1 MKKII
6 ETNRLVLRELDR
18 NDSEFL
24 YNLNLDPE
32 VLKYTGDL
40 PFSSIVDA
48 ENFLINYSD
57 YRKTGFGRWAVILKE
72 TEAFIGWCG
81 LKLNEENL
89 VDIGFRFFKKE
100 WGKGY
105 ATESAKAV
113 LDYGFNILKLKEII
127 GRASKDNISS
137 IRVLEKLNMTFWK
150 QDRFMGVEES
160 IYYRIKKNDYIKNI
174 SF

>member
-1 MKKII
+1 MKKIT
-6 ETNRLVLRELDR
+6 ETNRLILRELDS
-18 NDSEFL
+18 NDSENFF
-24 YNLNLDPE
+24 NLNSDPE

-48 ENFLINYSD
+48 KKFLINYSD
-57 YRKTGFGRWAVILKE
+57 YKENGSGRWAVILKE
-72 TEAFIGWCG
+72 TESFIGWSG

-113 LDYGFNILKLKEII
+113 LDYGFNTLNLTEII
-127 GRASKDNISS
+127 GRVFKANISS
-137 IRVLEKLNMTFWK
+137 IKVLEKLNMTYWEPDFFK
-150 QDRFMGVEES
+150 NIETLL
-160 IYYRIKKNDYIKNI
+160 YYRIRKNDYIKKI

>member
-1 MKKII
+1 MKNII
-6 ETNRLVLRELDR
+6 ETNRLVLRELDI
-18 NDSEFL
+18 NDSENFF
-24 YNLNLDPE
+24 NLNSDPE

-48 ENFLINYSD
+48 KKFLINYSD
-57 YRKTGFGRWAVILKE
+57 YKENGFGRWAVILKE
-72 TEAFIGWCG
+72 TESFIGWSG

-105 ATESAKAV
+105 ATESAQAV
-113 LDYGFNILKLKEII
+113 LDYGFNTLELKEII
-127 GRASKDNISS
+127 GRTSKDNISS

-150 QDRFMGVEES
+150 QDSFEGVEES
-160 IYYRIKKNDYIKNI
+160 VYYKLKNENLIINKQG
-174 SF
+174 

>member
-1 MKKII
+1 MKQII
-6 ETNRLVLRELDR
+6 ETNRLILREFEI
-18 NDSEFL
+18 NDSENFF
-24 YNLNLDPE
+24 YLNLDSE

-40 PFSSIVDA
+40 PFSSVLDA
-48 ENFLINYSD
+48 NYFLINYSD
-57 YRKTGFGRWAVILKE
+57 YKRNGFGRWAVILKE
-72 TEAFIGWCG
+72 TGLFIGWCG

-113 LDYGFNILKLKEII
+113 LDYGFNTLNLTEII
-127 GRASKDNISS
+127 GRVFKANISS
-137 IRVLEKLNMTFWK
+137 IKVLEKLNMTYWEPDFFK
-150 QDRFMGVEES
+150 NIETLL
-160 IYYRIKKNDYIKNI
+160 YYRIRKNDYIKKI

>member
-6 ETNRLVLRELDR
+6 ETDRLILRELDVH
-18 NDSEFL
+18 DSESFF
-24 YNLNLDPE
+24 NLNSDPE

-40 PFSSIVDA
+40 PFSAIADA
-48 ENFLINYSD
+48 EKFLINYSE
-57 YRKTGFGRWAVILKE
+57 YRKNGFGRWAVILKE
-72 TEAFIGWCG
+72 TESFIGWSG

-113 LDYGFNILKLKEII
+113 LDYGFNTLKLKEII

-150 QDRFMGVEES
+150 QDSFEGVEES
-160 IYYRIKKNDYIKNI
+160 VYYRIKKIAK
-174 SF
+174 

>member
-1 MKKII
+1 MVL
-6 ETNRLVLRELDR
+6 ETERLILRNFEESDSMAMYALNR
-18 NDSEFL
+18 DS
-24 YNLNLDPE
+24 E
-32 VLKYTGDL
+32 VLKFTGDV
-40 PFSSIVDA
+40 PFSNPDEALLFIR
-48 ENFLINYSD
+48 NYD
-57 YRKTGFGRWAVILKE
+57 HYATFGFGRWAVLLKNSN
-72 TEAFIGWCG
+72 AFIGWCG